1 MAATGPARNDR
12 RQTDYGS
19 WRIDQG
25 TSGNDGGF
33 FQYTGTPCS
42 GGSCPGW
49 VEIDDNPTT
58 RGTFAAGAT
67 ALDQMHNDGSVW
79 QFIGPAC
86 SGTCPGWLEI
96 DDNSLTGWIVAG
108 SALYQQHTDRSI
120 WQYAGTPCNGTSCPG
135 WFEIDDNPNT
145 GNREIFA
152 GQGTVYQLHE
162 SDASVWQY
170 TGTPCN
176 GTSCPGWV
184 RLDDNTSTWN
194 IVAGPANFY
203 PNE

>member
-12 RQTDYGS
+12 RQTDYGFVS

-49 VEIDDNPTT
+49 V
-58 RGTFAAGAT
+58 
-67 ALDQMHNDGSVW
+67 
-79 QFIGPAC
+79 
-86 SGTCPGWLEI
+86 EI

-135 WFEIDDNPNT
+135 WFELDDNPNT

>member
-1 MAATGPARNDR
+1 MAATGPAINDR
-12 RQTDYGS
+12 RQTDYGFVF

-79 QFIGPAC
+79 QFIRPAC

-120 WQYAGTPCNGTSCPG
+120 G
-135 WFEIDDNPNT
+135 
-145 GNREIFA
+145 
-152 GQGTVYQLHE
+152 
-162 SDASVWQY
+162 QY

>member
-120 WQYAGTPCNGTSCPG
+120 G
-135 WFEIDDNPNT
+135 
-145 GNREIFA
+145 
-152 GQGTVYQLHE
+152 
-162 SDASVWQY
+162 QY

-203 PNE
+203 PNEEPAPTKGAKQQNE

>member
-12 RQTDYGS
+12 RQTDYGFVS

-96 DDNSLTGWIVAG
+96 DDNKP
-108 SALYQQHTDRSI
+108 HRMDCR
-120 WQYAGTPCNGTSCPG
+120 
-135 WFEIDDNPNT
+135 
-145 GNREIFA
+145 RERAVPAAHRPFDLA
-152 GQGTVYQLHE
+152 VGGDTLQWDVL
-162 SDASVWQY
+162 
-170 TGTPCN
+170 PRL
-176 GTSCPGWV
+176 V
-184 RLDDNTSTWN
+184 RN
-194 IVAGPANFY
+194 
-203 PNE
+203 

>member
-49 VEIDDNPTT
+49 VEIDDNTTTRGTFAAGATALDQMHNDGSVWQFIGPACCGTCSGWLEIDDNPTT
-58 RGTFAAGAT
+58 RGTFAGGAT

-108 SALYQQHTDRSI
+108 SARYPQPTDRSI
-120 WQYAGTPCNGTSCPG
+120 G
-135 WFEIDDNPNT
+135 
-145 GNREIFA
+145 
-152 GQGTVYQLHE
+152 
-162 SDASVWQY
+162 QY

>member
-12 RQTDYGS
+12 RQTDYGFVS

-25 TSGNDGGF
+25 TSGSDGGF

-120 WQYAGTPCNGTSCPG
+120 WQY
-135 WFEIDDNPNT
+135 
-145 GNREIFA
+145 
-152 GQGTVYQLHE
+152 
-162 SDASVWQY
+162 

-203 PNE
+203 PHCCPVRSPIDSTGCRGRVSRCRSRRPEVPVKWAFSRRA